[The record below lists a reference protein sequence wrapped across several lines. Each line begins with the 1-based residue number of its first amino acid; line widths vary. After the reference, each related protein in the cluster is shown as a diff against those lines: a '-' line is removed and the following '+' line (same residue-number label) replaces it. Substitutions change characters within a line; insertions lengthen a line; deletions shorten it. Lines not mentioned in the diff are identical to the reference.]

1 METARLPVAEQ
12 AEHFQLSPDY
22 VRISMAA
29 AMVLG
34 LERGRFLRDAAT
46 RCVNLLQNYPEG
58 CWANCS
64 YCGLARERP
73 GVAEENSFI
82 RVGWPLYATDL
93 VADRIAE
100 HQEAIGRVCIAQVHD
115 KRANEDLVDM
125 TERVRAQSDV
135 LISALVTATLL
146 DHDWLA
152 RIKNAGADIIG
163 IGLDGASEHVFHDC
177 RGRGAKGPH
186 DWEYHWKIVEA
197 AREMYGPYRVNCHI
211 VVGLGETD
219 QELVEL
225 FHKLKAKEVAGYL
238 FSFNPEPGTAMADR
252 PRAPLHRLRRIQLV
266 KYLIEENDLDASAVE
281 FDSDGGM
288 TRLSATDNQVDEAIT
303 SGTPFRTDGCPD
315 KQGEVACNRPYGS
328 YRPGEAFRDYPF
340 LPILDDTVRIRHELR
355 LEEIHA

>member
-1 METARLPVAEQ
+1 M
-12 AEHFQLSPDY
+12 
-22 VRISMAA
+22 
-29 AMVLG
+29 
-34 LERGRFLRDAAT
+34 
-46 RCVNLLQNYPEG
+46 
-58 CWANCS
+58 
-64 YCGLARERP
+64 
-73 GVAEENSFI
+73 
-82 RVGWPLYATDL
+82 
-93 VADRIAE
+93 
-100 HQEAIGRVCIAQVHD
+100 
-115 KRANEDLVDM
+115 
-125 TERVRAQSDV
+125 

-152 RIKNAGADIIG
+152 RIKEAGADIIG

-266 KYLIEENDLDASAVE
+266 KYLIEESDLDAGAVE
-281 FDSDGGM
+281 FDSDGAM
-288 TRLSATDNQVDEAIT
+288 TRLSATGNQVDEAIT

-355 LEEIHA
+355 LEEIQA

>member
-82 RVGWPLYATDL
+82 RVGWPLFATDL
-93 VADRIAE
+93 VADKIAE
-100 HQEAIGRVCIAQVHD
+100 HQEAVGRVCIAQVHD
-115 KRANEDLVDM
+115 KRANQDLVDM
-125 TERVRAQSDV
+125 TQRVRAQSDV

-152 RIKNAGADIIG
+152 RIKEAGADIIG

-177 RGRGAKGPH
+177 RGRGARGPH

-266 KYLIEENDLDASAVE
+266 KYLIEESDLDAGAVE
-281 FDSDGGM
+281 FDSDGAM
-288 TRLSATDNQVDEAIT
+288 TRLSATGNQVDEAIT

-355 LEEIHA
+355 LEEIQA